1 MIHKWINHIKLNQ
14 SVLRE
19 LSYSERD
26 SMKSLSLDEYSNYY
40 RLIFAHKEEF
50 VSGLV
55 RDQEKP
61 ETPIQ

>member
-1 MIHKWINHIKLNQ
+1 
-14 SVLRE
+14 
-19 LSYSERD
+19 
-26 SMKSLSLDEYSNYY
+26 MKSLSLDEYSNYY
-40 RLIFAHKEEF
+40 KLVFVHKKEF